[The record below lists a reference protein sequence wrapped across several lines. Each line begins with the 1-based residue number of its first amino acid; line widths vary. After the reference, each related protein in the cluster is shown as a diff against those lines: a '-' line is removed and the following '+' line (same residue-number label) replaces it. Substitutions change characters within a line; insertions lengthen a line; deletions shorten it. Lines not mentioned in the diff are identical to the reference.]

1 MENAVETSPR
11 PDAVDVSS
19 GGLLVPS
26 GGFFTRLQ
34 ALQHGESDRT
44 LREDVRS
51 GLLVR
56 LRHGAYAFADQHAAL
71 DDAGRHL
78 VMARAAVDAQQG
90 RVALTGPS
98 AALLHGLDVWGHDL
112 SVVHLLRLD
121 PAPPRRQ
128 AGVVHHAHTAAR
140 TAYVRHYDGVPAVSP
155 ARAAWEVARLS
166 GLEGAVVTLDSVLRQ
181 MPGARDVLHD
191 LARRQSS
198 HPRSR
203 VARLALRLARGQA
216 ESVGESLTRMA
227 CYRAGIPEPT
237 LQYEVRDE
245 AGRLLGRAD
254 FYWERHRHLGE
265 FDGRIKYERL
275 LRPGQT
281 ATDVVVGE
289 KGREDAMRATE
300 RGMTRFTWS
309 GVVPGSTARTMAGLA
324 RDLERSRTL
333 YVRRR

>member
-1 MENAVETSPR
+1 MNVN
-11 PDAVDVSS
+11 SS
-19 GGLLVPS
+19 GLLVPGS
-26 GGFFTRLQ
+26 GFFTRLH
-34 ALQHGESDRT
+34 ALQSGESDRS
-44 LREDVRS
+44 LREAVRD

-56 LRHGAYAFADQHAAL
+56 LRHGAYAFADQHTAL

-78 VMARAAVDAQQG
+78 LLARAAVDAQQG

-98 AALLHGLDVWGHDL
+98 AALLHGLDVWGQDL

-121 PAPPRRQ
+121 PAPTRRQ

-140 TAYVRHYDGVPAVSP
+140 VAYVRCYDGVPAVSP

-166 GLEGAVVTLDSVLRQ
+166 GLESAVVTLDSALRRH
-181 MPGARDVLHD
+181 PGSIDVLHD
-191 LARRQSS
+191 LARRQAS
-198 HPRSR
+198 HPHSR
-203 VARLALRLARGQA
+203 TARLALRLARGQA

-237 LQYEVRDE
+237 LQYEVCNE

-275 LRPGQT
+275 LKPGQT
-281 ATDVVVGE
+281 VTDAVLGE
-289 KGREDAMRATE
+289 KQREDEMRGTE
-300 RGMTRFTWS
+300 RGMTRFIWS
-309 GVVPGSTARTMAGLA
+309 GVLPGSTDRAMAGLA
-324 RDLERSRTL
+324 RDLDRSYTL
-333 YVRRR
+333 YVRGR